1 MTNSEKEKLVSK
13 GLNELG
19 LKVAEYEMRRG
30 PNPFEIEFEDV
41 NPAQARAAFNKVRK
55 NVRTGRKLGDAAH
68 DIYEVKKGVRSNKR
82 RKRFWQKQA
91 FKDTATAGALTALLY
106 GAYKVG
112 KSKVFL
118 GSKEESRDFVNK
130 VGKTYLNNLEERIEL
145 DVAKALGLDDKE
157 NWRTSR
163 PTGSSVRVH
172 IGKKARDRRDK
183 KWYETTEAK
192 NNFIK
197 AGIGGTLAAGIVAI
211 AGLKGN
217 RLKLKRLKDQKG
229 TIEATKGML
238 DKSTK
243 KRATALAREKAKN
256 KALRDPESG
265 EAGEVFKRVKA
276 DKDRKY
282 QATPKAQQRR
292 AELALKK
299 KKQSGA
305 DNSAKDQMA

>member
-1 MTNSEKEKLVSK
+1 MTNLEKEKLVSK

-68 DIYEVKKGVRSNKR
+68 DIYEVKKGVRTNKR

-130 VGKTYLNNLEERIEL
+130 VGGMYLNNLEERIEL
-145 DVAKALGLDDKE
+145 DVAKALGLDDKKE

-197 AGIGGTLAAGIVAI
+197 AGIGGTLAAGIVAV

-217 RLKLKRLKDQKG
+217 LSKVKRLKDHAEKSQRNRAWHAEK
-229 TIEATKGML
+229 TRKSAEAA
-238 DKSTK
+238 
-243 KRATALAREKAKN
+243 KRATKEKEAAITSEKEF
-256 KALRDPESG
+256 RDKFRKGGRPRKDVIAISSEG
-265 EAGEVFKRVKA
+265 KRK
-276 DKDRKY
+276 
-282 QATPKAQQRR
+282 PK
-292 AELALKK
+292 KPV
-299 KKQSGA
+299 GA
-305 DNSAKDQMA
+305 DNSAKDQTA

>member
-19 LKVAEYEMRRG
+19 LKVAEYEMARG
-30 PNPFEIEFEDV
+30 PNPFDIEFEDV

-68 DIYEVKKGVRSNKR
+68 DIYEVKKGVRTNKR

-130 VGKTYLNNLEERIEL
+130 VGETYLNNLEERIEL
-145 DVAKALGLDDKE
+145 DVAKALGLDDNKE

-172 IGKKARDRRDK
+172 IGKKPRDRRDK

-197 AGIGGTLAAGIVAI
+197 AGIGGTLAAGVVAV

-217 RLKLKRLKDQKG
+217 LSKLKRLKDHAEKSQRNRAWHAEK
-229 TIEATKGML
+229 TRKSREAA
-238 DKSTK
+238 
-243 KRATALAREKAKN
+243 KRATKEKEAAITSEKEF
-256 KALRDPESG
+256 RDKFRKGGRPRKDVIAISSEG
-265 EAGEVFKRVKA
+265 KRKS
-276 DKDRKY
+276 
-282 QATPKAQQRR
+282 
-292 AELALKK
+292 KK
-299 KKQSGA
+299 PVGA
-305 DNSAKDQMA
+305 DNSAKDRTA

>member
-1 MTNSEKEKLVSK
+1 MINSEKEKLVSK

-19 LKVAEYEMRRG
+19 LKMG
-30 PNPFEIEFEDV
+30 FIEFEDV

-68 DIYEVKKGVRSNKR
+68 DIYEVKKGVRTNKR

-130 VGKTYLNNLEERIEL
+130 VGGTYLNNLEERIEL

-197 AGIGGTLAAGIVAI
+197 GLAGTTLAGGIVAI

-217 RLKLKRLKDQKG
+217 LSKLKRLKAQKG
-229 TIEATKGML
+229 TIDATKGAL

-256 KALRDPESG
+256 KALRDPASG

-276 DKDRKY
+276 DKDKKY
-282 QATPKAQQRR
+282 QATPAAQQRR

-299 KKQSGA
+299 KAGTE
-305 DNSAKDQMA
+305 NSAKDKTA